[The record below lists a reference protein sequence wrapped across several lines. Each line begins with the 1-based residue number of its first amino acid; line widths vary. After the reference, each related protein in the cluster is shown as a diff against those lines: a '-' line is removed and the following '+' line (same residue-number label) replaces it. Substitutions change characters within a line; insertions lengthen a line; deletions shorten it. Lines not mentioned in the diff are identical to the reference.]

1 MVNISNTVQNYK
13 KFLTGKNIFI
23 KKCKNNKKW
32 GISRQPISINQYKT
46 FKKLIK
52 VVINKQIE
60 F

>member
-1 MVNISNTVQNYK
+1 MQKIT
-13 KFLTGKNIFI
+13 KNGVSHDSPF
-23 KKCKNNKKW
+23 
-32 GISRQPISINQYKT
+32 SINQYKT